1 MAALN
6 VTDNNTQNRGRT
18 VVAAVNDLMFG
29 SKVRGAAEQLG
40 VRVVFARSSEA
51 LHEHAAG
58 AGLVLLDLDT
68 RWLDVDADI
77 RRLKTAAATS
87 TVAVV
92 AFGSHLQTETLTA
105 ARTAGADRV
114 MARSAFVKVLP
125 ELLRGLQ

>member
-1 MAALN
+1 
-6 VTDNNTQNRGRT
+6 
-18 VVAAVNDLMFG
+18 MFG

-51 LHEHAAG
+51 LHDHAAS

-77 RRLKTAAATS
+77 RRLKTAVATS
-87 TVAVV
+87 SVAVV

-105 ARTAGADRV
+105 ARLAGADRV

-125 ELLRGLQ
+125 ELLRALQ